1 VLADPTWAHRDCS
14 VGSWLEEGFVGKS
27 IVLAVA
33 DAAVAVADNPVE
45 LDFVNRSVE
54 VAA

>member
-1 VLADPTWAHRDCS
+1 VLADRTWARRGCS
-14 VGSWLEEGFVGKS
+14 AGSWPGEDFAGKS

-33 DAAVAVADNPVE
+33 DVVAVAGIPVE